1 MRDISALKVGCGK
14 FFYGKGVIDQ
24 LVSEISRLGGRA
36 FIIGGSHTLP
46 LFLKHTKAALDASD
60 LFYQTDI
67 FQGECTSE
75 KARKYADLAIKSSCT
90 VFVAAGGGKCIDQV
104 KCASVFS
111 GLPIIT
117 VPTSIAT
124 CVATSM
130 VAIMYNDLG
139 QRAPAVN
146 LKKEVDVCI
155 ADRDLIASAPERTLA
170 AGILDSLAKYP
181 ESIHQ
186 KQVSTY
192 RDCDLK
198 EYIQVINAQGI
209 YDFLINEYA
218 NIYMKNKDHELFDN
232 FILTNLLHTSIV
244 SGFADGSGQ
253 LAIAHATYD
262 FMRNHN
268 TQNAAPYLHGEIVA
282 VGLILQMYF
291 NGMPEEHIR
300 RIQSAMAEM
309 HMPCNFSDLNF
320 TATPK
325 NLSLFLNT
333 IYRKCNIS
341 SNEEKLKLRE
351 ALKKIL

>member
-1 MRDISALKVGCGK
+1 MNEISALKVGCGK
-14 FFYGKGVIDQ
+14 FFYGKGVLEQ
-24 LVSEISRLGGRA
+24 LAPEIFRLGGRA
-36 FIIGGSHTLP
+36 FVIGGVHTLP
-46 LFLKHTKAALDASD
+46 LFLKHVNTMLEDSNI
-60 LFYQTDI
+60 FYYTET
-67 FQGECTSE
+67 FHGECTAE
-75 KARKYADLAIKSSCT
+75 KAQKYADLANTGGYS
-90 VFVAAGGGKCIDQV
+90 VFVAIGGGKCIDQV

-155 ADRDLIASAPERTLA
+155 ADRDLIASAPERTLS

-181 ESIHQ
+181 ESVHQ
-186 KQVSTY
+186 KKGYTY
-192 RDCDLK
+192 KDCNLK
-198 EYIQVINAQGI
+198 EYIQMINAKGI
-209 YDFLINEYA
+209 YDFLINEYS
-218 NIYMKNKDHELFDN
+218 NIYQKNKECELFDD

-268 TQNAAPYLHGEIVA
+268 TKNAASFLHGEIVG

-291 NGMPEEHIR
+291 NEMPKEEINRIR
-300 RIQSAMAEM
+300 NSMKEM
-309 HMPCNFSDLNF
+309 QMPCNFRDLNY
-320 TATPK
+320 AESK
-325 NLSLFLNT
+325 ENISLFLDIVCSECSIT
-333 IYRKCNIS
+333 SAGEKS
-341 SNEEKLKLRE
+341 KLEKVLNE
-351 ALKKIL
+351 IL

>member
-1 MRDISALKVGCGK
+1 MLEDSNI
-14 FFYGKGVIDQ
+14 FYYT
-24 LVSEISRLGGRA
+24 ET
-36 FIIGGSHTLP
+36 FH
-46 LFLKHTKAALDASD
+46 
-60 LFYQTDI
+60 
-67 FQGECTSE
+67 GECTAE
-75 KARKYADLAIKSSCT
+75 KAQKYADLANTGGYS
-90 VFVAAGGGKCIDQV
+90 VFVAIGGGKCIDQV

-155 ADRDLIASAPERTLA
+155 ADRDLIASAPERTLS

-181 ESIHQ
+181 ESVHQ
-186 KQVSTY
+186 KKGYTY
-192 RDCDLK
+192 KDCNLK
-198 EYIQVINAQGI
+198 EYIQMINAKGI
-209 YDFLINEYA
+209 YDFLINEYS
-218 NIYMKNKDHELFDN
+218 NIYQKNKECELFDD

-351 ALKKIL
+351 SLKKIL

>member
-1 MRDISALKVGCGK
+1 
-14 FFYGKGVIDQ
+14 
-24 LVSEISRLGGRA
+24 
-36 FIIGGSHTLP
+36 
-46 LFLKHTKAALDASD
+46 
-60 LFYQTDI
+60 
-67 FQGECTSE
+67 
-75 KARKYADLAIKSSCT
+75 
-90 VFVAAGGGKCIDQV
+90 
-104 KCASVFS
+104 
-111 GLPIIT
+111 
-117 VPTSIAT
+117 
-124 CVATSM
+124 
-130 VAIMYNDLG
+130 
-139 QRAPAVN
+139 
-146 LKKEVDVCI
+146 
-155 ADRDLIASAPERTLA
+155 
-170 AGILDSLAKYP
+170 
-181 ESIHQ
+181 
-186 KQVSTY
+186 
-192 RDCDLK
+192 
-198 EYIQVINAQGI
+198 
-209 YDFLINEYA
+209 
-218 NIYMKNKDHELFDN
+218 MKNKDHKLFDN

-333 IYRKCNIS
+333 IYRECNIS